1 MDAASLANSRRREA
15 VFRACGPPTFPIV
28 CHLNA
33 AGQFCIMRGQHV
45 SQTLTQNKDH
55 VARLI
60 QHQLICHFAPLS
72 LCWSVSD
79 AAVAKGGGSSASVG
93 STAHG
98 GDYIELCDVSNNYH
112 WRCLLLV
119 TFIRF
124 FLTKIKC
131 QLREQVLL
139 SHHPSASSPSLC
151 LLLFLF
157 QIPSVA
163 GTQSSS
169 QLPDL
174 SVN

>member
-1 MDAASLANSRRREA
+1 MDAASLANSHRRKA
-15 VFRACGPPTFPIV
+15 VFRACGGGGGAFPIV

-55 VARLI
+55 AARLI

-98 GDYIELCDVSNNYH
+98 GDYIELCDGSNNYH

-139 SHHPSASSPSLC
+139 SSSIGFFSLPLSASFPLSNPFSSRYPKL
-151 LLLFLF
+151 
-157 QIPSVA
+157 IPAPRS
-163 GTQSSS
+163 
-169 QLPDL
+169 
-174 SVN
+174 